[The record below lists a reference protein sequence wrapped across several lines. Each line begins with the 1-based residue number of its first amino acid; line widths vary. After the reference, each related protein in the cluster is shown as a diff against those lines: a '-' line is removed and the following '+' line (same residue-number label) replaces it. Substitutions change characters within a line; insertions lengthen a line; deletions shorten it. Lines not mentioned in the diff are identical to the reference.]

1 MVVSRLPVQRRELAE
16 FIVSRRRRLDPEDFG
31 LSRRRRRTPG
41 LRREEVASFAG
52 VSLSWYTFLEQA
64 RDISVSTGVLDGI
77 ARALRLDAHE
87 REHLFRL
94 AGHPPSGAGGSRA
107 LQWSPTLQA
116 LLDALAPNPAT
127 IITPWF
133 EYVAWNDP
141 ASRIVPNFLGHGTG
155 PHNLVRYLFND
166 PAAMRVLEHWEGAC
180 TTSVALLRAAAARNP
195 GSPEFERLVA
205 DLRVQSAGFA
215 EMWERHEVAGRKS
228 MSPVVVH
235 PEVGRL
241 TFREVDL
248 LVADN
253 PELQVVL
260 FLPDD
265 HDDTRAKLDYLVR
278 Q

>member
-1 MVVSRLPVQRRELAE
+1 MVVARLPVQRRELAE
-16 FIVSRRRRLDPEDFG
+16 FIVSRRRRLDPTEFG

-94 AGHPPSGAGGSRA
+94 AGHPPSGNDASRA
-107 LQWSPTLQA
+107 LRWSPTLQE
-116 LLDALAPNPAT
+116 LLDSLAPNPAT
-127 IITPWF
+127 IVTPWF

-141 ASRIVPNFLGHGTG
+141 ATRIVPNFLGHGPG
-155 PHNLVRYLFND
+155 PHNLVRYLFTD
-166 PAAMRVLEHWEGAC
+166 PAAMRSFESWEGARMA
-180 TTSVALLRAAAARNP
+180 SVALLRAAAARNP
-195 GSPEFERLVA
+195 GNPEFEQLVA
-205 DLRVQSAGFA
+205 DLRVESADFA
-215 EMWERHEVAGRKS
+215 ATWERHEVAAWKP
-228 MSPVVVH
+228 MSPTLVH

-241 TFREVDL
+241 TFRQVIL

-253 PELQVVL
+253 PDLQIVL

-265 HDDTRAKLDYLVR
+265 HDDTRAKLGYLVR